1 MTDTLIKGSYDLFT
15 KLKIF
20 IMTIY
25 FIVSKSIDFVQKCI
39 SINNHPIGDKHFP
52 NISKN

>member
-1 MTDTLIKGSYDLFT
+1 MIVHSDLFT
-15 KLKIF
+15 KFKIF

-25 FIVSKSIDFVQKCI
+25 FIGSKSIDYVQKCI
-39 SINNHPIGDKHFP
+39 SINNHPIGDKHFL